1 MEKLDFVLFTKLKV
15 ASSYPFLS
23 QNLHGPSPFPTYA
36 LDEPDG
42 DLKDIKLEHYVWKPF
57 LLNSH
62 GDTVEGFKDFTLTF
76 GSVPTWHIPLLLV
89 GPSVPASLL
98 TQNEVTV
105 FVVE

>member
-1 MEKLDFVLFTKLKV
+1 MEKLDFVLFTKLKLHL
-15 ASSYPFLS
+15 PILQHFP

-76 GSVPTWHIPLLLV
+76 GSVPTWHIP
-89 GPSVPASLL
+89 PACGSFSASIFAHS
-98 TQNEVTV
+98 E
-105 FVVE
+105 